1 MEKTMRNTII
11 YKAVQAVLCL
21 VGITAFLAL
30 GGETPLEM
38 GLGAVVALRLILFLV
53 VLLCCLAGKACRA
66 WYAHALR
73 VARAER
79 RGENYE

>member
-11 YKAVQAVLCL
+11 YKTTRAALCL
-21 VGITAFLAL
+21 VGVIAFCALA
-30 GGETPLEM
+30 GETPWEM
-38 GLGAVVALRLILFLV
+38 GFGAVVALRLAFALV
-53 VLLCCLAGKACRA
+53 VLLCCLAGKACRS

-79 RGENYE
+79 RSE

>member
-21 VGITAFLAL
+21 VGFIAFCALA
-30 GGETPLEM
+30 GETPWEM
-38 GLGAVVALRLILFLV
+38 GFGAVVALRLAFALV

-79 RGENYE
+79 RGE